1 MSAGG
6 RLTPTG
12 RTGRRHER
20 RGRPMNA
27 MTPVLAATSGRE
39 LWYVTRSTG
48 IVAFVLL
55 TATVVMG
62 IAANGDWARPRWPR
76 FVTQGLH
83 RNLSLLAVLF
93 VFLHV
98 MTTVVDGYVPIG
110 WLDTV
115 VPFMSP
121 YHRLWVGLGAIAFD
135 LILALVL
142 SSLIRRHLS
151 HRAWRGV
158 HVLAYAAW
166 PVAMV
171 HGLGAGTDATTVIMR
186 WITALGIVAT
196 GTATTW
202 RLTRRRPWKL
212 AMRVLAVVALV
223 TLSADAA
230 VSNTFGSMVH
240 AGGALHQPATP
251 HGSGRSA

>member
-1 MSAGG
+1 MPA
-6 RLTPTG
+6 L
-12 RTGRRHER
+12 
-20 RGRPMNA
+20 
-27 MTPVLAATSGRE
+27 TPVLAETSGRE
-39 LWYVTRSTG
+39 LWYLTRSTG

-76 FVTQGLH
+76 FITQGLH
-83 RNLSLLAVLF
+83 RNLSLLAVVF

-110 WLDTV
+110 WVDAV
-115 VPFMSP
+115 VPFASP

-142 SSLIRRHLS
+142 SSMIRRHLS
-151 HRAWRGV
+151 HRAWRAV

-166 PVAMV
+166 PIAMV
-171 HGLGAGTDATTVIMR
+171 HGLGAGTDTTTVIMR
-186 WITALGIVAT
+186 WITALSIVAT
-196 GTATTW
+196 GTALTW
-202 RLTRRRPWKL
+202 RLTRRRPWKI
-212 AMRVLAVVALV
+212 AMRLLAVVALV

-230 VSNTFGSMVH
+230 VTDTFGSIVH
-240 AGGALHQPATP
+240 AGGAMHQPATR
-251 HGSGRSA
+251 HDAGRRA